1 MLTLN
6 PNINILYHVTVLKEN
21 VMSKAHAYIEK
32 NMHLHLLVVIFAF
45 L

>member
-21 VMSKAHAYIEK
+21 VLSIAQAYI
-32 NMHLHLLVVIFAF
+32 
-45 L
+45 